1 MRFQRQAIAAIFI
14 LILGGCASKS
24 DFEVMRH
31 DMDELKN
38 RHLALEK
45 EFEGFKSET
54 IEGTERALKE
64 ERKQLESIR
73 KGAAGLQ
80 AALDGARVD
89 MQALAG
95 KADTAMQTAKKPE
108 EDLSLLKE
116 EMDRRLTALEGM
128 TDRLEKNLGDFQN
141 KITATPPTAPVELSP
156 EALYQQGL
164 EAFKGGNPQKAQE
177 LLTKFLA
184 QYPNHALAAN
194 AHYWL
199 GEAYYSEKNYDLAI
213 LEFDKVI
220 RNYPGK
226 EKVPAAM
233 LKQAMSFKGLGDVK
247 NTGYLLKKLVKSYP
261 RSEEARQAKAQLK
274 KLK

>member
-1 MRFQRQAIAAIFI
+1 MRFQKQAIAAIFV
-14 LILGGCASKS
+14 LILAGCASKS
-24 DFEVMRH
+24 DFEIMQH
-31 DMDELKN
+31 DMGELKN
-38 RHLALEK
+38 RYLALEK
-45 EFEGFKSET
+45 DFEGLKSET
-54 IEGTERALKE
+54 IEGTEKALKE
-64 ERKQLESIR
+64 ERKQIESLH
-73 KGAAGLQ
+73 KGAADLQ
-80 AALDGARVD
+80 AALDSARVD

-108 EDLSLLKE
+108 EDISLLKE
-116 EMDRRLTALEGM
+116 QMVRRLTALEGM
-128 TDRLEKNLGDFQN
+128 TDKLEKNLGDLQN
-141 KITATPPTAPVELSP
+141 QMTAASAALVELSP

-164 EAFKGGNPQKAQE
+164 DAFKGGNPQKAQE
-177 LLTKFLA
+177 LLKKFLE
-184 QYPNHALAAN
+184 QHPNHGLAAN

-199 GEAYYSEKNYDLAI
+199 GEAYYTGKNYDQAV

-247 NTGYLLKKLVKSYP
+247 NARYLLKKLLKSYP
-261 RSEEARQAKAQLK
+261 RAEEARSAKAQLK